1 MFAPPRR
8 RRRRR
13 RKWRRRSSA
22 RGPTWARV
30 RPALRCVPCPTTGTP
45 PRAAGA
51 TTTTGRSRRRRRR
64 RRRRRKGVLKTQAM
78 NEVDAGRDCA
88 MLASSSSEE
97 EEWREAAE
105 GTNGNEE
112 RV

>member
-1 MFAPPRR
+1 MYEQPLTLATSNP
-8 RRRRR
+8 
-13 RKWRRRSSA
+13 KLIK
-22 RGPTWARV
+22 GV
-30 RPALRCVPCPTTGTP
+30 H
-45 PRAAGA
+45 
-51 TTTTGRSRRRRRR
+51 TTTVWQLDPVCSSPQVHGVERRGGRSY
-64 RRRRRKGVLKTQAM
+64 QAM